1 MYSRG
6 LPLSG
11 ISGGGG
17 SGEGSWSCGGL
28 MPHRRMML
36 EVGRGW
42 VGVGAPSLKASGG
55 GWGGGETGKRDDD

>member
-1 MYSRG
+1 
-6 LPLSG
+6 
-11 ISGGGG
+11 
-17 SGEGSWSCGGL
+17 